1 MVERENNMK
10 KNSVNERFFLT
21 KSPKCGERERERE
34 RILSRKEELFKTSS
48 FNRERGYNLEYP
60 RDIE

>member
-1 MVERENNMK
+1 MVE

-21 KSPKCGERERERE
+21 KPQKCGERE
-34 RILSRKEELFKTSS
+34 RILSREEELFKTSS